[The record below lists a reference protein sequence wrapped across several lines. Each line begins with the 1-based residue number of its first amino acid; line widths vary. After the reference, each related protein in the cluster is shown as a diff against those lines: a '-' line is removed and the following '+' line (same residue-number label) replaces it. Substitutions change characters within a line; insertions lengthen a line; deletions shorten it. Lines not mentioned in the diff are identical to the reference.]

1 MWGELLEQ
9 DDLVDPSLLLLS
21 EKTQEYSNI
30 QKRQF
35 SFVLSSLSFSLS
47 SLSSLSSRYDVEL
60 FQRIERLIGKRLPLY
75 LTVEEEVMALM
86 ERVSEAQRHAK
97 MVCFGETCVRG
108 RRNTCGGV

>member
-21 EKTQEYSNI
+21 EKTISRIFKYPEMSI
-30 QKRQF
+30 F
-35 SFVLSSLSFSLS
+35 SFPP
-47 SLSSLSSRYDVEL
+47 SRYDVEL

-97 MVCFGETCVRG
+97 MVCYL
-108 RRNTCGGV
+108 

>member
-9 DDLVDPSLLLLS
+9 ADLVDPSLLLLS
-21 EKTQEYSNI
+21 EKMTSRIFKYPEMSI
-30 QKRQF
+30 F
-35 SFVLSSLSFSLS
+35 TFPPAP
-47 SLSSLSSRYDVEL
+47 SRYDVEL

-97 MVCFGETCVRG
+97 MVCYL
-108 RRNTCGGV
+108 

>member
-21 EKTQEYSNI
+21 EKTTSRIFKYPEMSI
-30 QKRQF
+30 F
-35 SFVLSSLSFSLS
+35 LCFL
-47 SLSSLSSRYDVEL
+47 LSSLSSRYDVEL

-97 MVCFGETCVRG
+97 MVCLGKRV
-108 RRNTCGGV
+108 

>member
-1 MWGELLEQ
+1 MLCVVCRTIFIVWGELLEQ

-21 EKTQEYSNI
+21 EKTTKLSRI
-30 QKRQF
+30 FKHQF
-35 SFVLSSLSFSLS
+35 SPSLPLP
-47 SLSSLSSRYDVEL
+47 SRYDVEL

-97 MVCFGETCVRG
+97 MVCFGETV
-108 RRNTCGGV
+108 